1 MSDIRILHGNALRLL
16 LDLETASVHALIT
29 DPPYSSGGMMRS
41 DRTLGV
47 HAKYVTS
54 GSGSKDLVGFS
65 GDNRD
70 ARSYGYWASLWLT
83 EALRVVK
90 PGGVCIL
97 FADWR
102 QLPTTTDALQ
112 AGGWVWR
119 GIVPWAK
126 PNARPQQGRFS
137 AQCEYAVWGTNGPRK
152 LAGDCLPGFFE
163 ADPPRSRDH
172 VTQKPLDVMRQLVR
186 IAPEGG
192 LVLDPFAGSGT
203 TAEACQLEG
212 RSCIGFEIEPHF
224 AEVSERRVLEAQ
236 QSPGLFGE
244 VAS

>member
-16 LDLETASVHALIT
+16 LDLETASVDALIT

-97 FADWR
+97 FTDWR

-172 VTQKPLDVMRQLVR
+172 VTQKTARRDAATRPHR
-186 IAPEGG
+186 APEWPRTRSVCRPWYHRRGVSVGG
-192 LVLDPFAGSGT
+192 ALL
-203 TAEACQLEG
+203 
-212 RSCIGFEIEPHF
+212 H
-224 AEVSERRVLEAQ
+224 RVRDRTRI
-236 QSPGLFGE
+236 SRT
-244 VAS
+244 